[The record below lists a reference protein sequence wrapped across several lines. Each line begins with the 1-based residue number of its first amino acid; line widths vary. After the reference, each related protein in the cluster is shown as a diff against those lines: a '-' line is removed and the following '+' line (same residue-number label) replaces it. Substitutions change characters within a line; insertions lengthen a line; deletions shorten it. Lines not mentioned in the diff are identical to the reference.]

1 MTSADTTCAHSDAAT
16 DFRAAPCTAP
26 THTLVLPSVHCAGC
40 IRTVEQVLSRQ
51 PGIRSARVNL
61 TRRRAAVFGAP
72 GADPGPWIRALNAA
86 GIEAYE
92 ATKAGSDI
100 DSGKALVLPLG
111 VAGFALMNVMLL
123 SVAVWS
129 GASDSTRDFLHWIS
143 AAIALPATVYA
154 AQPFFRHAWSALGAG
169 RLNIDVP
176 ISLAIILASAMSLY
190 EVANGG
196 EHAWFDAALALT
208 FFLLAGRA
216 LDQRMRRS
224 ARSAAADLA
233 VIEPARAIRIEQG
246 AQRSRPLDELRV
258 GDTLWLAAGTR
269 VPVDAVLDD
278 CSVEVDRSA
287 ITGEIDPLALTCGD
301 VMTAGD
307 IVLTG
312 PVTATA
318 TAVGEDTTLRR
329 MTRLVATAENAR
341 SRYSGLADRAAAI
354 YTPTVHIVA
363 AAAFLGWLLAT
374 GDVRMALN
382 VAIATLIITC
392 PCALG
397 LAVPAVAVVAT
408 SRLYRNGLLVKSETA
423 LERLAGIDTVVFD
436 KTGTLTRRVLNM
448 PPDMPGADR
457 RVLRTLAESS
467 DHPLSRT
474 LLDALAKIAPDD
486 VSNVREFA
494 GNGVEGTWN
503 GTSVRFGRGTW
514 AGGTSD
520 TAFAIGGRTYAIS
533 STEDLLPDARKSID
547 SLKAKGLEICLL
559 TGDSGTRAQQVA
571 ARLGVDRFWSEVSP
585 EGKSAILQELR
596 ADCRSVLMVGDGLN
610 DTAALAAADA
620 SIAPG
625 SALDA
630 SRNAA
635 DVVIVS
641 GRLSGVAEAIGT
653 ARLAKRRILQNFGV
667 AAVYNAIAVPLAVA
681 GIATPLMAA
690 IAMSTSSLVVILN
703 AGRGRRQ

>member
-1 MTSADTTCAHSDAAT
+1 MTTAVPACARSGEAADFVAEPDA
-16 DFRAAPCTAP
+16 AP
-26 THTLVLPSVHCAGC
+26 THTLVLPGIHCAGC

-61 TRRRAAVFGAP
+61 TRRRASVLGVP
-72 GADPGPWIRALNAA
+72 GADPGQWIGALAAA
-86 GIEAYE
+86 GIEAHE
-92 ATKAGSDI
+92 ATRDGGGI
-100 DSGKALVLPLG
+100 DSGKDLVMPLG
-111 VAGFALMNVMLL
+111 VAGFAMMNVMLL

-129 GASDSTRDFLHWIS
+129 GATDSTRDFLHWIS
-143 AAIALPATVYA
+143 AAIALPATAYA
-154 AQPFFRHAWSALGAG
+154 ARPFFRHAWSALGVG

-208 FFLLAGRA
+208 FFLLAGRV

-233 VIEPARAIRIEQG
+233 GIEPARAIRIEDG
-246 AQRSRPLDELRV
+246 VQRSRPLGELRV
-258 GDTLWLAAGTR
+258 GDTLWLAAGAR

-278 CSVEVDRSA
+278 GGVEVDRSA
-287 ITGEIDPLALTCGD
+287 ITGESDPLSLTGGD
-301 VMTAGD
+301 PLTAGD
-307 IVLTG
+307 IMLTG

-354 YTPTVHIVA
+354 YTPTVHVVA
-363 AAAFLGWLLAT
+363 GTAFLGWLFAT
-374 GDVRMALN
+374 GDVRTALN

-408 SRLYRNGLLVKSETA
+408 SRLYRNGLLVKSDTA
-423 LERLAGIDTVVFD
+423 LERLAGIGTVVFD
-436 KTGTLTRRVLNM
+436 KTGTLTRRVLEVPPNM
-448 PPDMPGADR
+448 PDTDR

-474 LLDALAKIAPDD
+474 LLDALATVPPAD
-486 VSNVREFA
+486 VSNVREIA
-494 GNGVEGTWN
+494 GSGVEGTWN
-503 GTSVRFGRGTW
+503 GASARFGRGDW
-514 AGGTSD
+514 AGGTSG
-520 TAFAIGGRTYAIS
+520 TAFAAGERTYTIS
-533 STEDLLPDARKSID
+533 STEDLLPDARETIE
-547 SLKAKGLEICLL
+547 SLKAKGLEVCLL
-559 TGDSGTRAQQVA
+559 TGDSGARARQVA

-596 ADCRSVLMVGDGLN
+596 ADGCSVLMVGDGLN

-625 SALDA
+625 NALDA

-635 DVVIVS
+635 DVVVVS
-641 GRLSGVAEAIGT
+641 GRLPGVAEALGT
-653 ARLAKRRILQNFGV
+653 ARLARRRMLQNFGV
-667 AAVYNAIAVPLAVA
+667 AAVYNAVAVPLAVA

-690 IAMSTSSLVVILN
+690 IAMSASSLVVILN
-703 AGRGRRQ
+703 AGRGSKT